1 VADADL
7 VPLLDLPP
15 ERAAAKLRAV
25 GEFDAAAALESAVAG
40 PAEAGTFGFSLGSIF
55 GVDTPPWA
63 LPQNEVF
70 GFVPPG
76 APGDLVDVID
86 IARVTPQRELSGT
99 RVNVTL
105 QRVRTYALPGGGE
118 HTISFDFATENALA
132 TGTEDARYS
141 VSTTANDGGFAQIFN
156 FPMFRGLHLGTEGLA
171 LRWHLI
177 NVKSAADERLLKV
190 LNSHEVQTGLKL
202 VSTA

>member
-1 VADADL
+1 MADADL

-105 QRVRTYALPGGGE
+105 QR
-118 HTISFDFATENALA
+118 
-132 TGTEDARYS
+132 DARTRYPAAASTRSASISQPKTRLQPAPRTHATVSARRRMMAGSRRFSISRCFAVCIS
-141 VSTTANDGGFAQIFN
+141 V
-156 FPMFRGLHLGTEGLA
+156 PRGLRYAG
-171 LRWHLI
+171 I
-177 NVKSAADERLLKV
+177 
-190 LNSHEVQTGLKL
+190 
-202 VSTA
+202 